1 MEKETSMLDT
11 FSRCEFLEYLNSYS
25 SGVCP
30 PEKSEKPVS
39 GRGLS
44 PGRSKHIGVTM
55 GMGFQSFP
63 CPVWSEQMKG
73 GCGGK
78 EGLRGGENIRRQCGS
93 LFSVAIAQILK

>member
-11 FSRCEFLEYLNSYS
+11 CSRCQFLEYLNSYS

-30 PEKSEKPVS
+30 PEKSEKLVS
-39 GRGLS
+39 GPGLS
-44 PGRSKHIGVTM
+44 PGRSRHIGVTM

-73 GCGGK
+73 GCVGGK
-78 EGLRGGENIRRQCGS
+78 RVCKVGRILGGSVVPCSLLQLLRY
-93 LFSVAIAQILK
+93 